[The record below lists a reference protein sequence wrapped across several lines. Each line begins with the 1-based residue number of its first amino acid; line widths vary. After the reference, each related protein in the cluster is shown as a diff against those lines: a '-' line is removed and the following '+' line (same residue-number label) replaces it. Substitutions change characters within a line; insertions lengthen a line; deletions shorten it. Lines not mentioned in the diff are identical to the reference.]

1 MFNPVS
7 LRRAVI
13 IATLT
18 MLATNGLWAT
28 ENKRDE
34 SKPQS
39 AAGKSKE
46 SSVTILKDSAV
57 SQATGLGNDHSAK
70 PADVGDGITME
81 FVRIPPGS
89 FYLSPAH
96 HVQIIKPFY
105 MGKYEVI
112 QSQWKAV
119 MGTTVSQQHK
129 KATPFWHL
137 KGVGP
142 EYPIYYISWEEAAE
156 FCKRLGT
163 NFRLPSET
171 EWEYACRAGSKTR
184 FHYGDD
190 PNYSQLDSHAWYYD
204 NSKGSTHP
212 VGQKKPNQW
221 GLYDMYGNVAEWC
234 SEDTCSGGSWLENA
248 KNCDSSSRY
257 SSHYPLD
264 LIGFRVVFTGNID
277 SNKKAPEIALPKETS
292 DPNIAQE
299 KKPEIKPVTPMAIK
313 GVVRDQ
319 AGIPVDGVYMKILPW
334 DWILRDYPEGRFEAY
349 RFTKIK
355 EESIRKYHFLARHLQ
370 RNLVTFVEFNQDVN
384 TLDIR
389 LEPGAILTGKVVD
402 PHGKRIP
409 TAKITTI
416 MKNPNW
422 QRPLPL
428 FPYRA
433 EVDAEGKFETRALPL
448 GYKYSVTAIATGY
461 RINKIEFQTKETSD
475 NRIDAGL
482 IILERGQFS
491 VSGVVL
497 DKNRKPVANAVVYCS
512 GENQVGINSRTNAE
526 GRFTAYGIFEGP
538 VEINAY
544 IRGNNSRQVSYGHK
558 RAYSGATNVRVV
570 LRYKTNYGPSEQKP

>member
-1 MFNPVS
+1 MFIPGS
-7 LRRAVI
+7 LRSAFIV
-13 IATLT
+13 ATVSILT
-18 MLATNGLWAT
+18 AGGVLAT

-39 AAGKSKE
+39 VAGQAKE
-46 SSVTILKDSAV
+46 SSVTIAGDSAV
-57 SQATGLGNDHSAK
+57 SQAQSRGNDHRAK
-70 PADVGDGITME
+70 RADVGDGITME

-89 FYLSPAH
+89 FYMRPAH
-96 HVQIIKPFY
+96 HVQFIKPFY
-105 MGKYEVI
+105 MGKYEVT
-112 QSQWKAV
+112 QAQWKAV

-163 NFRLPSET
+163 NFRLPAET
-171 EWEYACRAGSKTR
+171 DWEYACRAGSKTR

-257 SSHYPLD
+257 SSYYPLD
-264 LIGFRVVFTGNID
+264 LIVFLVVFTGNID
-277 SNKKAPEIALPKETS
+277 SNKKALEIALPKETS

-313 GVVRDQ
+313 GVVRDDT
-319 AGIPVDGVYMKILPW
+319 GIPIDGFYMQISPLPP
-334 DWILRDYPEGRFEAY
+334 DWILRQYHEGTFEAY
-349 RFTKIK
+349 RYNNRSKTKTG
-355 EESIRKYHFLARHLQ
+355 KYHFYVRHLK
-370 RNLVTFVEFNQDVN
+370 RNLVAFIEFDEDVN
-384 TLDIR
+384 NLDIR
-389 LEPGAILTGKVVD
+389 LQPGATLTGTVVD
-402 PHGKRIP
+402 AYGKVIQGTEISLHSQYMR
-409 TAKITTI
+409 T
-416 MKNPNW
+416 
-422 QRPLPL
+422 LP
-428 FPYRA
+428 FQA
-433 EVDAEGKFETRALPL
+433 IVESDTEGKFEIKGLPL
-448 GYKYSVTAIATGY
+448 GHKYRLTIRAKGY
-461 RINKIEFQTKETSD
+461 RVNTIEFKTTEMPKSHIE
-475 NRIDAGL
+475 IDP
-482 IILERGQFS
+482 IIMARGQFS
-491 VSGVVL
+491 VSGIVL
-497 DKNRKPVANAVVYCS
+497 DKKRKPVANATVQCFIKEPV
-512 GENQVGINSRTNAE
+512 NIHTQTDAN

-538 VEINAY
+538 VHIYA
-544 IRGNNSRQVSYGHK
+544 HK
-558 RAYSGATNVRVV
+558 REESTGLLWYGQKDSRAGATNVKVV
-570 LRYKTNYGPSEQKP
+570 LRYKTTYGPPERTP